1 MASFIMK
8 VKDTVKCNGDDVLGR
23 TVDMRG
29 SIVHMQVDFDLS
41 KPILQ
46 KEGEQYDKKTAADSP
61 TPNSFRNFR
70 LIFGSEEILKLVDNN
85 IITTGD
91 EALKKCLHTWASE
104 DGFESI
110 YGGLF

>member
-1 MASFIMK
+1 M
-8 VKDTVKCNGDDVLGR
+8 R
-23 TVDMRG
+23 TVGMRG
-29 SIVHMQVDFDLS
+29 SIVHMQVDFNPS

-46 KEGEQYDKKTAADSP
+46 QEGEQYNEKKAADSP

-70 LIFGSEEILKLVDNN
+70 LIFGSEEIMKLVDNN
-85 IITTGD
+85 ITAAGD
-91 EALKKCLHTWASE
+91 EALKKCLHTWASR